1 MNINQN
7 LPLGQSVQEKLK
19 GMQYALNKKFFE
31 REDAIEG
38 ILLGMLSKQNTL
50 LIGEAGTAKSAL
62 ISAISKSIEGAA
74 YFQWLLGQT
83 TTPEELFGPLSLKD
97 LEQGVY
103 KRNTA
108 NKLPNAHLA
117 FLDEIFKSNS
127 AILNS
132 MLTIINER
140 IYYNNGG
147 VINSPLMSLVGASN
161 EYPMEEGLEALF
173 DRFMLRFEI
182 GYMSEKDS
190 FIGMLEGANVQIP
203 TINVAE
209 LVMAQS
215 IVQKVIIPKEVL
227 ETLFEVRLELRN
239 EGIVPSDR
247 RFKQSLSLLQAKAFL
262 EGRNAVVSNDLV
274 ILGNALWV
282 EPEQIQKTKEIAVMF
297 AKDPVL
303 LMIDN
308 FKKEMLEIQE
318 NINSKQGEG
327 LSVMGGLIAEA
338 NSKINSVMEELKD
351 LQSRYPNRTEIA
363 DYQVEL
369 QTTKQRNADLMMQG
383 TGL

>member
-227 ETLFEVRLELRN
+227 ETLFEMRLELRN

-262 EGRNAVVSNDLV
+262 EGRNAVVNNDLV

-297 AKDPVL
+297 AKDTVL

>member
-227 ETLFEVRLELRN
+227 ETLFEMRLELRN

-262 EGRNAVVSNDLV
+262 EGRNAVVNNDLV

-297 AKDPVL
+297 AKDAVL

>member
-215 IVQKVIIPKEVL
+215 IVQKVVIPKEVL
-227 ETLFEVRLELRN
+227 ETLFEMRLELRN

-262 EGRNAVVSNDLV
+262 EGRNAVVNNDLV

-297 AKDPVL
+297 AKDTVL